1 MSEFLWVTTDTIQ
14 GRRIVRTLGGVRGN
28 AIRARHIGRDILAA
42 LKGLVGGE
50 IHDYTALLAQAR
62 EQSLDRMFDEAR
74 QLGANAVVEV
84 RFASAEVAKCAA
96 EILAYGTAV
105 VVEDEE

>member
-1 MSEFLWVTTDTIQ
+1 MSEFLWVTTDWVA
-14 GRRIVRTLGGVRGN
+14 GKRVVSTLGGVRGN

-62 EQSLDRMFDEAR
+62 EQAMDRMLDEAR
-74 QLGANAVVEV
+74 QLGANAVLEV